1 MTGAHAKS
9 DASASRSG
17 GSRARG
23 TGTSAGTGRP
33 GRGVLLRKAAL
44 GQSGRSHG
52 EAIRPR
58 ELAGKRG
65 ERGQAANLFPL
76 LRQLRHELA
85 LLPDGGKK
93 LLLLPQLD
101 HEAVKEGVE
110 LAERACELHDSELG
124 AADDEPLRKPAA
136 CPGGDFATSNV
147 KLG

>member
-1 MTGAHAKS
+1 MAPGPVPAPEGPGAAFFFARPLS
-9 DASASRSG
+9 D
-17 GSRARG
+17 RA
-23 TGTSAGTGRP
+23 
-33 GRGVLLRKAAL
+33 GVPTARRYVPANSQAT
-44 GQSGRSHG
+44 
-52 EAIRPR
+52 
-58 ELAGKRG
+58 GKRG

-136 CPGGDFATSNV
+136 CPGGDFATPNV